1 MGCGGSTAN
10 APEGSRAT
18 ASAWRL
24 PDRPYD
30 ARAMGRLETRE
41 DFARRR
47 DEFWD
52 TVSAY
57 GGRGEC
63 WMALRATCEGSL
75 DEDTAREA
83 VLASGI
89 VSWASDLSVSYDE
102 SGQRYE
108 LPLFVR
114 TTPNEFAE

>member
-10 APEGSRAT
+10 APEGSGAT

-24 PDRPYD
+24 PDRAYD
-30 ARAMGRLETRE
+30 ARAMGRLETCE

-63 WMALRATCEGSL
+63 WMALRATCEG
-75 DEDTAREA
+75 A
-83 VLASGI
+83 LASGI

-114 TTPNEFAE
+114 TTPSEFAE